1 MGLCII
7 MPQHVMVTTMNGT
20 SGLRISVRFPG
31 GWSQTITEVNRYS
44 LQINAHVVAAIEVG
58 IFHLQYSYPPPEGRS
73 HYCKFENFASCVLM
87 LTLNWRTST
96 GLPLPS
102 PSTNEDVFCTSLFKT
117 LLTSITDLLK
127 TQEELCHSLIT
138 SNEVTVPSVKT
149 VQSCTPTMTRNSSC
163 MMPSDLSFSERNFH
177 LSFLPPVAQSDC
189 RRNIMKD
196 LAYYG
201 AAIHSYLQSPLH
213 MPEKEAPPLNSILR
227 VIQTLRTSCSSTAN
241 RGTDSSE
248 VFFSAPLLVLVPL
261 LHLFLWSLTLKL
273 ICFEGSFGVKPTTH
287 SVTGCAFQVEASGLW
302 QGDSFTNRQ
311 KMCKMMRGFHVRT
324 ITINRAMGYIS
335 SGDHRK

>member
-1 MGLCII
+1 MLKWLAKR
-7 MPQHVMVTTMNGT
+7 MLAV
-20 SGLRISVRFPG
+20 F
-31 GWSQTITEVNRYS
+31 WS
-44 LQINAHVVAAIEVG
+44 AD
-58 IFHLQYSYPPPEGRS
+58 
-73 HYCKFENFASCVLM
+73 FASCVLM

-127 TQEELCHSLIT
+127 TEELCHSLIT

-149 VQSCTPTMTRNSSC
+149 VQSCTPTMTRVSFVHFLFMVLNNLTNVNSSC

-227 VIQTLRTSCSSTAN
+227 VIQTLRTVRGIRVFGFLRRCSKKETSRVLEN
-241 RGTDSSE
+241 
-248 VFFSAPLLVLVPL
+248 LLGNNMWM
-261 LHLFLWSLTLKL
+261 FL
-273 ICFEGSFGVKPTTH
+273 GSFGVKPTTH

>member
-1 MGLCII
+1 MLA
-7 MPQHVMVTTMNGT
+7 V
-20 SGLRISVRFPG
+20 F
-31 GWSQTITEVNRYS
+31 WS
-44 LQINAHVVAAIEVG
+44 AD
-58 IFHLQYSYPPPEGRS
+58 
-73 HYCKFENFASCVLM
+73 FASCVLM

-127 TQEELCHSLIT
+127 TEELCHSLIT

-163 MMPSDLSFSERNFH
+163 MMPSDLSFSE
-177 LSFLPPVAQSDC
+177 SDC

-248 VFFSAPLLVLVPL
+248 V
-261 LHLFLWSLTLKL
+261 
-273 ICFEGSFGVKPTTH
+273 
-287 SVTGCAFQVEASGLW
+287 EASGLW

>member
-1 MGLCII
+1 MLA
-7 MPQHVMVTTMNGT
+7 V
-20 SGLRISVRFPG
+20 F
-31 GWSQTITEVNRYS
+31 WS
-44 LQINAHVVAAIEVG
+44 AD
-58 IFHLQYSYPPPEGRS
+58 
-73 HYCKFENFASCVLM
+73 FASCVLM

-127 TQEELCHSLIT
+127 TV
-138 SNEVTVPSVKT
+138 SNHCFFYFILFSFILFTPSVFCSRR
-149 VQSCTPTMTRNSSC
+149 SCVTNSSC
-163 MMPSDLSFSERNFH
+163 MMPSDLSFSE
-177 LSFLPPVAQSDC
+177 SDC

-248 VFFSAPLLVLVPL
+248 V
-261 LHLFLWSLTLKL
+261 
-273 ICFEGSFGVKPTTH
+273 
-287 SVTGCAFQVEASGLW
+287 EASGLW